1 MQIFRLHPVCQSNK
15 TVVKQHLKADM
26 SLFTF
31 FVMHSCF
38 FHNSLAVSF
47 ECMKL
52 SATKEKPKQPT
63 GPFGMANGMQRKQK
77 SNSHVLQ

>member
-1 MQIFRLHPVCQSNK
+1 MQIFRVHPVCQSNK

-38 FHNSLAVSF
+38 FHNSLAVSI
-47 ECMKL
+47 ECIKL
-52 SATKEKPKQPT
+52 SATKEKPNQPT
-63 GPFGMANGMQRKQK
+63 GPFGMANGM
-77 SNSHVLQ
+77 